1 MCDFVEELWIEEPV
15 TTVTL
20 RNWGN
25 CPVVIVADTEI
36 GTVKEA
42 SLVTQDD
49 LVWSEPVQL
58 AEAV

>member
-1 MCDFVEELWIEEPV
+1 MTSCIEELWIEEPV
-15 TTVTL
+15 TIVTL

-25 CPVVIVADTEI
+25 FPVMIAADTEI

-49 LVWSEPVQL
+49 PV
-58 AEAV
+58 